1 MKKRNPY
8 YLTLITAI
16 AALGGFLFGFD
27 MAVISGA
34 VPFVQQQFDLSAV
47 QEGWFVSS
55 ALIGCVIGVAFSG
68 ELSDRFGRKPALN
81 LSGSLFLL
89 SAVGTAFAPDFI
101 FLVIAR
107 IMGGVAVGV
116 ASNVVPLY
124 ISEIAPP
131 QNRGRLVT
139 FYQLA
144 ITVGILIAFMSNA
157 WVLNLAQS
165 SPEILPFG
173 FLKYIIIEE
182 TWRGMF
188 GAETIPAFIFLV
200 CLAVVPESPRWL
212 VQQNRNK
219 KARYILEK
227 LIDENEIENNVKQI
241 RETLQ
246 DVSGSYREL
255 LKPGFRTA
263 VFIGILLPLFS
274 QFSGINAIIYY
285 GPRILTEVGID
296 MNNALKSQVLLGFAN
311 MIFTFIAIWKVDSLG
326 RRPLYLIGT
335 AGATISLIITGIFFY
350 LGETG
355 SIFLLI
361 SVVLFLAS
369 FAFSIGPLKFV
380 VASEIFPNR
389 IRGRALALSIMVMW
403 ISDTIVGQL
412 TPILL
417 SAGGAAFTFWFF
429 ALFCAIAF
437 WFVYKKVPETKGKTL
452 EEIQAMWSSESGD
465 QNEFVKKESREK

>member
-8 YLTLITAI
+8 YLTIITLI

-55 ALIGCVIGVAFSG
+55 ALVGCVIGVAFSG

-81 LSGSLFLL
+81 LSGSLFFL
-89 SAVGTAFAPDFI
+89 SAVGTAFAPDFTL
-101 FLVIAR
+101 LVIAR
-107 IMGGVAVGV
+107 IMGGIAVGV

-131 QNRGRLVT
+131 RIRGRLVT

-144 ITVGILIAFMSNA
+144 ITVGILLAFLSNA
-157 WVLNLAQS
+157 WVLNLS
-165 SPEILPFG
+165 ESRPDILLVG
-173 FLKYIIIEE
+173 FLEKIFIDES
-182 TWRGMF
+182 WRGMF
-188 GAETIPAFIFLV
+188 GAETIPASIFLI
-200 CLAVVPESPRWL
+200 CLAIVPESPRWL
-212 VQQNRNK
+212 VQQNRNE
-219 KARYILEK
+219 KARHILKK
-227 LIDENEIENNVKQI
+227 LIDENEIDSSIDEI
-241 RETLQ
+241 RETLN
-246 DVSGSYREL
+246 DVAGSYRDL
-255 LKPGFRTA
+255 LKPGLRTA
-263 VFIGILLPLFS
+263 VLIGILLPLFS

-296 MNNALKSQVLLGFAN
+296 MNNALKSQVLLGIAN
-311 MIFTFIAIWKVDSLG
+311 MVFTFIAIWKVDSLG

-350 LGETG
+350 TGETG

-361 SVVLFLAS
+361 SVVLFLSS

-380 VASEIFPNR
+380 IASEIFPNR

-417 SAGGAAFTFWFF
+417 SKGGAAATFWFF

-437 WFVYKKVPETKGKTL
+437 WFIYKKVPETKGKTL
-452 EEIQAMWSSESGD
+452 EEIQAMWISEGNND
-465 QNEFVKKESREK
+465 EFVKTKRMEK

>member
-8 YLTLITAI
+8 YLTIITLI

-55 ALIGCVIGVAFSG
+55 ALVGCVIGVAFSG

-81 LSGSLFLL
+81 LSGSLFFL
-89 SAVGTAFAPDFI
+89 SAVGTAFAPDFTL
-101 FLVIAR
+101 LVIAR
-107 IMGGVAVGV
+107 IMGGIAVGV

-131 QNRGRLVT
+131 RIRGRLVT

-144 ITVGILIAFMSNA
+144 ITVGILLAFLSNA
-157 WVLNLAQS
+157 WVLNLS
-165 SPEILPFG
+165 ESRPDILLVG
-173 FLKYIIIEE
+173 FLEKIFIDES
-182 TWRGMF
+182 WRGMF
-188 GAETIPAFIFLV
+188 GAETIPASIFLI
-200 CLAVVPESPRWL
+200 CLAIVPESPRWL
-212 VQQNRNK
+212 VQQNRSE
-219 KARYILEK
+219 KARHILKK
-227 LIDENEIENNVKQI
+227 LIDENEIDSSIDEI
-241 RETLQ
+241 RETLN
-246 DVSGSYREL
+246 DVAGSYRDL
-255 LKPGFRTA
+255 LKPGLRTA
-263 VFIGILLPLFS
+263 VLIGILLPLFS

-296 MNNALKSQVLLGFAN
+296 MNNALKSQVLLGIAN
-311 MIFTFIAIWKVDSLG
+311 MVFTFIAIWKVDSLG

-350 LGETG
+350 TGETG

-380 VASEIFPNR
+380 IASEIFPNR

-417 SAGGAAFTFWFF
+417 SKGGAAATFWFF

-437 WFVYKKVPETKGKTL
+437 WFIYKKVPETKGKTL
-452 EEIQAMWSSESGD
+452 EEIQAMWISEGNND
-465 QNEFVKKESREK
+465 EFVKTKRMEK

>member
-8 YLTLITAI
+8 YLTIITLI

-55 ALIGCVIGVAFSG
+55 ALVGCVIGVAFSG

-81 LSGSLFLL
+81 LSGSLFFL
-89 SAVGTAFAPDFI
+89 SAVGTAFAPDFTL
-101 FLVIAR
+101 LVIAR
-107 IMGGVAVGV
+107 IMGGIAVGV

-131 QNRGRLVT
+131 RIRGRLVT

-144 ITVGILIAFMSNA
+144 ITIGILLAFLSNA
-157 WVLNLAQS
+157 WVLNLS
-165 SPEILPFG
+165 ESRPDILLVG
-173 FLKYIIIEE
+173 FLEKIFIDES
-182 TWRGMF
+182 WRGMF
-188 GAETIPAFIFLV
+188 GAETIPASIFLI
-200 CLAVVPESPRWL
+200 CLAIVPESPRWL
-212 VQQNRNK
+212 VQQNRSE
-219 KARYILEK
+219 KARHILKK
-227 LIDENEIENNVKQI
+227 LIDENEIDSSIDEI
-241 RETLQ
+241 RETLN
-246 DVSGSYREL
+246 DVAGSYREL
-255 LKPGFRTA
+255 LKPGLRTA
-263 VFIGILLPLFS
+263 VLIGILLPLFS

-296 MNNALKSQVLLGFAN
+296 MNNALKSQVLLGIAN
-311 MIFTFIAIWKVDSLG
+311 MVFTFIAIWKVDSLG

-350 LGETG
+350 TGETG

-380 VASEIFPNR
+380 IASEIFPNR

-417 SAGGAAFTFWFF
+417 SKGGAAATFWFF

-437 WFVYKKVPETKGKTL
+437 WFIYKKVPETKGKTL
-452 EEIQAMWSSESGD
+452 EEIQAMWISEGNND
-465 QNEFVKKESREK
+465 EFVKTKRMEK

>member
-8 YLTLITAI
+8 YLTIITLI

-55 ALIGCVIGVAFSG
+55 ALVGCVIGVAFSG

-81 LSGSLFLL
+81 LSGSLFFL
-89 SAVGTAFAPDFI
+89 SAVGTAFAPDFTL
-101 FLVIAR
+101 LVIAR
-107 IMGGVAVGV
+107 IMGGIAVGV

-131 QNRGRLVT
+131 RIRGRLVT

-144 ITVGILIAFMSNA
+144 ITVGILLAFLSNA
-157 WVLNLAQS
+157 WVLNLS
-165 SPEILPFG
+165 ESRPDILLVG
-173 FLKYIIIEE
+173 FLEKIFINES
-182 TWRGMF
+182 WRGMF
-188 GAETIPAFIFLV
+188 GAETIPASIFLI
-200 CLAVVPESPRWL
+200 CLAIVPESPRWL
-212 VQQNRNK
+212 VQQNRSE
-219 KARYILEK
+219 KARHILKK
-227 LIDENEIENNVKQI
+227 LIDENEIDSSINEI
-241 RETLQ
+241 RETLN
-246 DVSGSYREL
+246 DVAGSYREL
-255 LKPGFRTA
+255 LKPGLRTA
-263 VFIGILLPLFS
+263 VLIGILLPLFS

-296 MNNALKSQVLLGFAN
+296 MNNALKSQVLLGIAN
-311 MIFTFIAIWKVDSLG
+311 MVFTFIAIWKVDSLG

-335 AGATISLIITGIFFY
+335 AGATISLVITGIFFY
-350 LGETG
+350 IGETG

-380 VASEIFPNR
+380 IASEIFPNR

-417 SAGGAAFTFWFF
+417 SKGGAATTFWFF

-437 WFVYKKVPETKGKTL
+437 WFIYKKVPETKGKTL
-452 EEIQAMWSSESGD
+452 EEIQEMWISEGNND
-465 QNEFVKKESREK
+465 EFVKTKRVDK

>member
-1 MKKRNPY
+1 MENRNPY
-8 YLTLITAI
+8 YLTIITAI

-55 ALIGCVIGVAFSG
+55 ALVGCVIGVAFSG

-89 SAVGTAFAPDFI
+89 SAVGTAFAPEFSL
-101 FLVIAR
+101 LVIAR
-107 IMGGVAVGV
+107 IMGGIAVGV

-131 QNRGRLVT
+131 KIRGRLVT

-144 ITVGILIAFMSNA
+144 ITVGILLAFLSNA
-157 WVLNLAQS
+157 WVLNFSESRPDFL
-165 SPEILPFG
+165 IFG
-173 FLKYIIIEE
+173 FLEKIFIEE
-182 TWRGMF
+182 AWRGMF

-200 CLAVVPESPRWL
+200 CLAIVPESPRWL
-212 VQQNRNK
+212 VQQNRSK
-219 KARYILEK
+219 KARQILKK
-227 LIDENEIENNVKQI
+227 LIDDNEIDSSINEI
-241 RETLQ
+241 RETLN
-246 DVSGSYREL
+246 DVAGSYREL
-255 LKPGFRTA
+255 LKPGLRTA
-263 VFIGILLPLFS
+263 VLIGILLPLFS

-296 MNNALKSQVLLGFAN
+296 MNNALKSQVLLGIAN
-311 MIFTFIAIWKVDSLG
+311 MVFTFIAIWKVDSLG

-350 LGETG
+350 VGETG

-361 SVVLFLAS
+361 SVVLFLAC

-380 VASEIFPNR
+380 IASEIFPNR

-403 ISDTIVGQL
+403 IADTIVGQL

-417 SAGGAAFTFWFF
+417 SEGGAAVTFWFF

-437 WFVYKKVPETKGKTL
+437 WFIYKKVPETKGKTL
-452 EEIQAMWSSESGD
+452 EEIQAMWTSAD
-465 QNEFVKKESREK
+465 DDNVNMKKTEK